1 MRRDPGSLPVI
12 PLRADIPVRRPPVVT
27 WSLLAANAAVFA
39 WQAWFA
45 WRVSGVAQNP
55 GLPLAEVARRIDA
68 GINYTALVGGAI
80 PYEVVTFRDIG
91 PLDLVPPPFTVLT
104 SMFLHGGLLHLLGNL
119 LFLWVFGPNVEDVL
133 GRVRF
138 LAFYLSCGVAAAAAQ
153 VLLSLSAGD
162 PLMPMVGASGAI
174 AGVMAAYMVFFPQ
187 ARVLTAVPIV
197 IIVRFLHLPASFFI
211 GLWFVLQL
219 LYAFLGG
226 LGSGVAFFAH
236 VGGFVFGWVVTKT
249 LVLAQLRRRRA
260 GRA

>member
-1 MRRDPGSLPVI
+1 
-12 PLRADIPVRRPPVVT
+12 VVT
-27 WSLLAANAAVFA
+27 WLLLAANAAAFA

-45 WRVSGVAQNP
+45 WRVSGLFRLP
-55 GLPLAEVARRIDA
+55 GLPLAEMVRRLDA
-68 GINYTALVGGAI
+68 GINYTALIGGAI

-91 PLDLVPPPFTVLT
+91 PIDLVPPPLTILT

-133 GRVRF
+133 GRWRF
-138 LAFYLSCGVAAAAAQ
+138 LAFYVASGVAAAASQ
-153 VLLSLSAGD
+153 VLLSLAAGD

-174 AGVMAAYMVFFPQ
+174 AGVMAAYMVFFPR

-197 IIVRFLHLPASFFI
+197 FIVRFLHLPAAFFI
-211 GLWFVLQL
+211 GLWFLLQL

-236 VGGFVFGWVVTKT
+236 VGGFVFGWVVTKA
-249 LVLAQLRRRRA
+249 LVLAQLRRHRA
-260 GRA
+260 RGA